1 MSEAGKVQGRSEVQ
15 IPDLELL
22 EAELSRSR
30 QRARRGSV
38 VRSTAY
44 SLLIVA
50 AVAVILVILVMPVLS
65 IEGVSMETTLY
76 DGDVVIAL
84 NNHKFKTGD
93 VVGFY
98 FNNEVLIK
106 RVVAT
111 ETDWVDI
118 DKEGNVYVNNVKLD
132 EPYVTEKAFGDCNI
146 AFLSQVPEGAC
157 FVLGD
162 HRATSIDSRNTSVGC
177 ISNDVVV
184 GKLLLRIWPL
194 DAIGSVH

>member
-1 MSEAGKVQGRSEVQ
+1 MSEARKALGRSEVQ

-146 AFLSQVPEGAC
+146 ALPYQVPEGTC